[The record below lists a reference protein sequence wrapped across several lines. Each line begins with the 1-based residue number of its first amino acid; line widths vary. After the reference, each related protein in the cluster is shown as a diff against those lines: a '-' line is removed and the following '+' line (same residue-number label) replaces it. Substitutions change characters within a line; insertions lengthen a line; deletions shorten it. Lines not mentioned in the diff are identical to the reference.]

1 MIAAERQ
8 RRIVQHV
15 IRKGSAK
22 VLELSAM
29 LNVTQETIRRDLEKL
44 EADNKLQRSHG
55 GAIAIEPRFHVTPFG
70 EREVQYVEEK
80 TLIAQR
86 AMRLIVEGDTLLL
99 DSGTTIAQLARILP
113 DMPMTILTN
122 SYHVI
127 LELAGKKAITVVAIG
142 GMLDRPSMSYLG
154 PSAEQILGNY
164 FVDKAFFSCKGI
176 DIHRGITEGNEHL
189 SAFKR
194 KMMEHSRMHYLL
206 ADHSKFNTKSL
217 AVFAKVQDFD
227 EIITDP
233 SVDRKVVAAFENLG
247 CPLQFNA
254 GRAGA

>member
-15 IRKGSAK
+15 TRKGSAK

-55 GAIAIEPRFHVTPFG
+55 GAIAIESRYHLTPFG

-80 TLIAQR
+80 TLIAQKAIR
-86 AMRLIVEGDTLLL
+86 HVFEGDTLLL
-99 DSGTTIAQLARILP
+99 DSGTTIAQLARMLP
-113 DMPMTILTN
+113 DMPITVLTN
-122 SYHVI
+122 SYHVV
-127 LELAGKKAITVVAIG
+127 LELATKKNISLVAIG
-142 GMLDRPSMSYLG
+142 GMLDRPTMSYLG
-154 PSAEQILGNY
+154 PSAEQLLGNY
-164 FVDKAFFSCKGI
+164 FVDKAFFSCKGV
-176 DIHRGITEGNEHL
+176 DIQRGITEANEHL

-194 KMMEHSRMHYLL
+194 RMMEHSRLHYLL

-217 AVFAKVQDFD
+217 AVFARVQDFD
-227 EIITDP
+227 EIITDS
-233 SVDRKVVAAFENLG
+233 SVDRKVVTTFENLG
-247 CPLQFNA
+247 CPLQIGGTRNI
-254 GRAGA
+254 G